1 MSDNRHYQLLDQR
14 TYASAVACLM
24 LFVFVHIYEGY
35 LVQALA
41 GFVACSIICI
51 LGWRLSKKPSYEESR
66 TLRLTA
72 WGSILMMLCFTI
84 QSNTLGST
92 YFTFPLMLSAWIV
105 FPKGLA
111 FSLNLVA
118 ALLTTILAT
127 RWLQPSDLFRYSTSQ
142 LFVICVGYVYAAVIE
157 RNQDELAQLANTD
170 PLTKILNRHELHH
183 QLNHALANCRR
194 YDRPAC
200 LIMIDLDHFKD
211 VNDTH
216 GHLVGDQVLI
226 EVCDIIKHRI
236 RESDLLFR
244 YGGEEFALLL
254 PNETLDQAQAVAENL
269 RDKIASQTLTEQIT
283 ITASFGVAEAHPED
297 TDQSLLKRADAAL
310 YQAKQCRNEVRTL
323 CF

>member
-14 TYASAVACLM
+14 TYASAVTCLM

-35 LVQALA
+35 FIQAFA
-41 GFVACSIICI
+41 GFAACIVICV
-51 LGWRLSKKPSYEESR
+51 LAWRLSSNPTYEDSR

-72 WGSILMMLCFTI
+72 WFSILMMLCFTI

-111 FSLNLVA
+111 LGLNLLA
-118 ALLTTILAT
+118 ATLASILAT
-127 RWLQPSDLFRYSTSQ
+127 KWLQPPDLFRYGTSQ

-157 RNQDELAQLANTD
+157 RNQDQLAQLANTD

-194 YDRPAC
+194 YGRPSC
-200 LIMIDLDHFKD
+200 LIMIDLDHFKRI
-211 VNDTH
+211 NDTH

-226 EVCDIIKHRI
+226 EVCNIIKDRI
-236 RESDLLFR
+236 RETDLLFR

-254 PNETLDQAQAVAENL
+254 PNETLAQAQAMAENL
-269 RDKIASQTLTEQIT
+269 RDRIASQTLTEDILV
-283 ITASFGVAEAHPED
+283 TASLGVAEAHPED

-310 YQAKQCRNEVRTL
+310 YQAKQSRNNVQTL
-323 CF
+323 SI

>member
-35 LVQALA
+35 WIQALA
-41 GFVACSIICI
+41 GFGACLVIC
-51 LGWRLSKKPSYEESR
+51 LLAWRLSANPTYEESR

-72 WGSILMMLCFTI
+72 WASILMMLCFTI

-111 FSLNLVA
+111 FSLNIVTA
-118 ALLTTILAT
+118 VLTTILAT
-127 RWLQPSDLFRYSTSQ
+127 RWLLPLDLFRYSTSQ

-200 LIMIDLDHFKD
+200 LIMIDLDHFKG

-226 EVCDIIKHRI
+226 EICDIIKHRI

-269 RDKIASQTLTEQIT
+269 RDNIAKQTLTEQIV

-297 TDQSLLKRADAAL
+297 SDQSLLKRADAAL